1 MQLVQNQ
8 GQIRVVQSG
17 AVILR
22 AWAEWVTV
30 DGGGCESFN
39 RCYTDAANAY
49 LHWAEHKQGEILRR
63 EYMQSSCG
71 RMFGFRPMVC
81 RMTSR
86 VVWQK
91 GRFLS
96 VVTDSV
102 RDSGV
107 HGECPICHRGADV
120 WDMERGVIIPAKY
133 FLTHLPALRS
143 LRVGGKK
150 PEGLWL
156 DEDGVVL
163 YVNAGQNG
171 YAEARTG
178 LAVDFVP
185 RRGSALQD
193 VVPVQVGPTEK

>member
-1 MQLVQNQ
+1 MQFINNQ
-8 GQIRVVQSG
+8 EQIRVVQSG

-22 AWAEWVTV
+22 ARAEWVTV
-30 DGGGCESFN
+30 QGEGHERFN
-39 RCYTDAANAY
+39 QCYTDAARAY
-49 LHWAEHKQGEILRR
+49 LQWAEHKQGEALKR

-71 RMFGFRPMVC
+71 RMFGFRPVIC
-81 RMTSR
+81 RMSAR
-86 VVWQK
+86 VVWRK

-107 HGECPICHRGADV
+107 HGEWPVCHRGADV
-120 WDMERGVIIPAKY
+120 WDMERGVIMPAKY
-133 FLTHLPALRS
+133 FMTHLPALRA

-163 YVNAGQNG
+163 FVNAGQNG
-171 YAEARTG
+171 YAEVRTG
-178 LAVDFVP
+178 IRVDFVP
-185 RRGSALQD
+185 KRGSALQD
-193 VVPVQVGPTEK
+193 VVPVEVGSAEK

>member
-1 MQLVQNQ
+1 MEFVRNER
-8 GQIRVVQSG
+8 QIRVVQSG

-22 AWAEWVTV
+22 ARAEWVTV
-30 DGGGCESFN
+30 GGEGHESFD
-39 RCYTDAANAY
+39 RCYTDAALAY
-49 LHWAEHKQGEILRR
+49 LQWAEHRQGEILRR

-71 RMFGFRPMVC
+71 RMFGFRPAVC
-81 RMTSR
+81 RMTSQ

-120 WDMERGVIIPAKY
+120 WDMGRGVIIPAKY
-133 FLTHLPALRS
+133 FLTHLPALRAI
-143 LRVGGKK
+143 RVGGKR

-171 YAEARTG
+171 YCEVRTG

-185 RRGSALQD
+185 RRGSTLQD
-193 VVPVQVGPTEK
+193 VIPVPARAGEN